1 MSNDTREPP
10 PPDHALAQDER
21 AAPIERLKALMRAL
35 RDRKHGCAWDIE
47 QSFETI
53 APYTIEEAY
62 EVADAIERDDMTA
75 LREELGDLLF
85 QVIFHSRMA
94 EEAGAFTFDDV
105 ALTLVDK
112 MIRRHPHVF
121 IAPDGR
127 DAASQTAAWEALK
140 ARERAQKAEITSLLD
155 DVPLA
160 LPALLRA
167 EKLQKRAARVGFDWP
182 DADRVFDK
190 LDEEA
195 RELREAVAEADDE
208 HIAEELGDLLFV
220 IANLGRKLGVDSEN
234 ALRGANAKFERR
246 FRYIESELAIAGR
259 DLIDVSL
266 DEMEALWTAAKRLE
280 KRG

>member
-94 EEAGAFTFDDV
+94 EEAGAFTFNDV

-127 DAASQTAAWEALK
+127 DAATQTAAWEALK
-140 ARERAQKAEITSLLD
+140 ARERAQKAETASLLD

-190 LDEEA
+190 FDEEA
-195 RELREAVAEADDE
+195 RELREAVAEADGE

-246 FRYIESELAIAGR
+246 FRYIESELAAAGR

>member
-1 MSNDTREPP
+1 MSNDTRESP

-35 RDRKHGCAWDIE
+35 RDRKHGCAWDIA

-94 EEAGAFTFDDV
+94 EEAGAFTFNDV

-127 DAASQTAAWEALK
+127 DAATQTAAWEALK
-140 ARERAQKAEITSLLD
+140 ASERAQKAEIASLLD

-167 EKLQKRAARVGFDWP
+167 ERLQKRAARVGFDWP

-220 IANLGRKLGVDSEN
+220 IANLGRKLNVDSEN

-246 FRYIESELAIAGR
+246 FRYIESELAAAGR

-266 DEMEALWTAAKRLE
+266 DEMEALWIAAKRLE
-280 KRG
+280 KDR